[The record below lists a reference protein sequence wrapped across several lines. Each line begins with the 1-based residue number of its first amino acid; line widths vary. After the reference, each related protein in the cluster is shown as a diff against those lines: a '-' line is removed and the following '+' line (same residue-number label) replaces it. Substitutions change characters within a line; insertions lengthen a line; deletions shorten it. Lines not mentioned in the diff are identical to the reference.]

1 MQILK
6 RKVASII
13 WLFCTNSRRANDRA
27 SLEVGRPVLKHGK
40 EFTDAQ
46 IKPRL
51 LVVLAGDQPQQIRF
65 VQKVKLFEPNYLL
78 QPNYIVFD
86 DSLQKSKERRIIS
99 FKFLSYDSRVEVSV
113 ILIAGFT
120 WDIQICSNPWQNID
134 NINVFHHLKM
144 QNFFSTSCSQRHRS
158 FAYL

>member
-1 MQILK
+1 M
-6 RKVASII
+6 
-13 WLFCTNSRRANDRA
+13 
-27 SLEVGRPVLKHGK
+27 LKHGK
-40 EFTDAQ
+40 DSTDAQ

-99 FKFLSYDSRVEVSV
+99 FKFLSYDLRVEVSV

-120 WDIQICSNPWQNID
+120 
-134 NINVFHHLKM
+134 
-144 QNFFSTSCSQRHRS
+144 
-158 FAYL
+158 